1 MMVKKLFAAVLCIS
15 LCLMCMAGCSN
26 VGDLVSGTPVGE
38 FPVEIN
44 GVTISAKPQKV
55 VVLSPSLA
63 DVVLALD
70 CETQLLAGAQ
80 GCTQE
85 ALGKLQKVDAGDSS
99 AIGALNPDL
108 VLLDPGCSGVEQA
121 LRSAGLT
128 VLNIAPAGP
137 ERDCPERRRA
147 RV

>member
-26 VGDLVSGTPVGE
+26 MGDLVSGTPVGE

-85 ALGKLQKVDAGDSS
+85 GLGSS
-99 AIGALNPDL
+99 RRWT
-108 VLLDPGCSGVEQA
+108 PGT
-121 LRSAGLT
+121 LRPLPPLARTWCWWTLP
-128 VLNIAPAGP
+128 APGRSRP
-137 ERDCPERRRA
+137 
-147 RV
+147 